1 MPRLR
6 PAATAAGDPVFESA
20 IRREFDVFMH
30 LHREWI
36 ISGRWAVNAPPQHGA
51 LLESSLMRIEKHEYH
66 HNLGELNHTEL
77 YQSIGRRRQEE
88 FEIIR
93 PQYPQGKGG

>member
-6 PAATAAGDPVFESA
+6 LAAAAGDPVFESA
-20 IRREFDVFMH
+20 IRREFGVIMH

-36 ISGRWAVNAPPQHGA
+36 ISGRWVVNAPPQHGA
-51 LLESSLMRIEKHEYH
+51 LLESSLMVCMRIEKHQYH
-66 HNLGELNHTEL
+66 HNLGDLNHTEL
-77 YQSIGRRRQEE
+77 YHSIGRRKQEE

-93 PQYPQGKGG
+93 PQYPH